1 MKNSDKRA
9 KQLCRVGE
17 IIGMLIERE
26 KCTRPELAAH
36 FELSERTIQR
46 DIDFLSVLFPVY
58 YDRGAESYVLDKDY
72 SFKDINL
79 ASDEIKALLM
89 CRIIASNLGEPVSG
103 PIDSLMKKLK
113 VEMGKKG
120 SELIGKVSTNY
131 AFDMEQME
139 NIPQPSSYLEAIQ
152 DAVEIN
158 TTLAI
163 KYMSGEDEVAKTFD
177 PYGLFFRLGMWYVVA
192 CDHQNKEIEILPLLR
207 IKDVKKTDNSYRIP
221 SDFSVDAYVKAHPD
235 KVHKEDL
242 KELHKMLEWL
252 DSLNTMKELTG
263 VKIHFHACEAEY
275 KRLIEK
281 IRQIQTTINERTVE
295 IRRLEAMKN
304 EGKRINTELYEDL
317 KALNYADATEVEE
330 HTSILRRY
338 YRPLVER
345 GVVWDRRDNLSM
357 EEVETILKD
366 AGKRINR
373 ISVSKEFK
381 NSAFSL
387 GNMELERRMDEISRE
402 IVKLESIAKR

>member
-1 MKNSDKRA
+1 M
-9 KQLCRVGE
+9 
-17 IIGMLIERE
+17 
-26 KCTRPELAAH
+26 
-36 FELSERTIQR
+36 
-46 DIDFLSVLFPVY
+46 
-58 YDRGAESYVLDKDY
+58 LDKDH

-120 SELIGKVSTNY
+120 SELLGKVSTNY
-131 AFDMEQME
+131 AFDTEQME

-152 DAVEIN
+152 DSVEIN

-163 KYMSGEDEVAKTFD
+163 KYMNGEDEVAKTIE

-192 CDHQNKEIEILPLLR
+192 CDHQDKEIDILPLLR
-207 IKDVKKTDNSYRIP
+207 IKDIKKTDNSYRIP
-221 SDFSVDAYVKAHPD
+221 SGFSVDAYVKAHPD

-252 DSLNTMKELTG
+252 DSLNTMKELTRM
-263 VKIHFHACEAEY
+263 KIHFHSCEAGN
-275 KRLIEK
+275 KRLIEI

-295 IRRLEAMKN
+295 IRTLEAMKN

-317 KALNYADATEVEE
+317 KALNYVDATEVEE
-330 HTSILRRY
+330 HTSMLRRY

-345 GVVWDRRDNLSM
+345 GVVWDRKDNLSM
-357 EEVETILKD
+357 EEVETILKE
-366 AGKRINR
+366 AAKRINR

-381 NSAFSL
+381 NSAWSL
-387 GNMELERRMDEISRE
+387 GNMEVDRRMDEIRGE
-402 IVKLESIAKR
+402 IAKLENIAKGKDS